1 MLDPALCAAV
11 DRLPPAARQT
21 AAYHFGWREVDGTP
35 SEHVGGKALRPTLC
49 LLTAAATGTDPAAA
63 LPAAVAVELVHNFSL
78 LHDDI
83 MDGDL
88 RRRHRPT
95 AWTVFG
101 LGPAIL
107 AGDALLTAAFETLT
121 ASGNGRA
128 ESSVRVLSATVLAL
142 VDGQSLDLE
151 FEGRVEVGMAECRR
165 MTEAKTGA
173 LLGCACT
180 LGALFADAR
189 PAQVEHVQAF
199 GERLGMAFQLIDDI
213 LGIWGDPEITGKPV
227 YSDLSSRKKSL
238 PVVAA
243 LRSDTAAGTEFAELY
258 RRSEPLSQR
267 ELAHAARLIERSGA
281 RRWSEAQA
289 DEQLASALEH
299 LHRADLDARAV
310 EELTALAQLVTTR
323 DS

>member
-1 MLDPALCAAV
+1 MIDPALYAAV
-11 DRLPPAARQT
+11 DRLPPATRRT
-21 AAYHFGWREVDGTP
+21 AAYHFGWRDVEGQP
-35 SEHVGGKALRPTLC
+35 SEHGGGKALRPTLC
-49 LLTAAATGTDPAAA
+49 LLTAAAAGTDPVAA

-83 MDGDL
+83 MDGDV

-121 ASGNGRA
+121 VSDHGRA
-128 ESSVRVLSATVLAL
+128 EPSIRELSATVLAL

-151 FEGRVEVGMAECRR
+151 FEGRVEVGIAECQR

-173 LLGCACT
+173 LMGCACT
-180 LGALFADAR
+180 LGALFADAH
-189 PAQVEHVQAF
+189 PAQVEHVRTF

-213 LGIWGDPEITGKPV
+213 LGIWGDPEVTGKPV
-227 YSDLSSRKKSL
+227 FSDLSNRKKSL

-243 LRSDTAAGTEFAELY
+243 LRSDTAAGTELARLY

-267 ELAHAARLIERSGA
+267 ELAHAAGLIEGSGA

-289 DEQLASALEH
+289 DEQLAGALEH
-299 LHRADLDARAV
+299 LHRAGLGGSALD
-310 EELTALAQLVTTR
+310 ELTALAQLVTTR
-323 DS
+323 DN

>member
-1 MLDPALCAAV
+1 MLAPALCAAV
-11 DRLPPAARQT
+11 DGLPPATQRT
-21 AAYHFGWREVDGTP
+21 AGYHLGWREADGQP
-35 SEHVGGKALRPTLC
+35 SGGGGGKALRPTLC
-49 LLTAAATGTDPAAA
+49 MLTAAGTGADPAAA

-83 MDGDL
+83 MDGDV

-121 ASGNGRA
+121 ASGHAHA
-128 ESSVRVLSATVLAL
+128 ESGVRALSATVLAL

-151 FEGRVEVGMAECRR
+151 FEGRFHVDLEECRR
-165 MTEAKTGA
+165 MTENKTGA

-180 LGALFADAR
+180 LGALFGDAR
-189 PAQVEHVQAF
+189 PAQVEHVRVF
-199 GERLGMAFQLIDDI
+199 GERLGMAFQIIDDI
-213 LGIWGDPEITGKPV
+213 LGIWGDPEVTGKPV
-227 YSDLSSRKKSL
+227 YSDLSNRKKSL

-243 LRSDTAAGTEFAELY
+243 LRSDTAAGTELARLY
-258 RRSEPLSQR
+258 QRSEPLSQR
-267 ELAHAARLIERSGA
+267 ELADAAGLIERSGA

-289 DEQLASALEH
+289 DEQLAGALEA
-299 LHRADLDARAV
+299 LHCAELGGCAV
-310 EELTALAQLVTTR
+310 NELAALAQLVTTR

>member
-1 MLDPALCAAV
+1 MLDPALYAAV
-11 DRLPPAARQT
+11 DRLPPATRQT
-21 AAYHFGWREVDGTP
+21 AGYHFGWREVDGQP
-35 SEHVGGKALRPTLC
+35 SGGGGGKALRPTLC

-83 MDGDL
+83 MDGDA

-101 LGPAIL
+101 IGPAIL
-107 AGDALLTAAFETLT
+107 AGDALLTAAFDTLT
-121 ASGNGRA
+121 ASGHGRA
-128 ESSVRVLSATVLAL
+128 ETSVRLLSATVLAL

-151 FEGRVEVGMAECRR
+151 FEGRAEVGMAECRR

-180 LGALFADAR
+180 LGALFADAL
-189 PAQVEHVQAF
+189 PAQVEHARAF
-199 GERLGMAFQLIDDI
+199 GERLGVAFQLIDDI
-213 LGIWGDPEITGKPV
+213 LGIWGDPEVTGKPV
-227 YSDLSSRKKSL
+227 YSDLANRKKSL

-243 LRSDTAAGTEFAELY
+243 LRSDTAAGAELDRLY
-258 RRSEPLSQR
+258 RRSEPLSQP
-267 ELAHAARLIERSGA
+267 ELAHAASLVERSGA

-289 DEQLASALEH
+289 DEQLARALEH
-299 LHRADLDARAV
+299 LHCADLDGSAV
-310 EELTALAQLVTTR
+310 DELTVLAQLVTTR
-323 DS
+323 DN